1 MEKDAFWIVK
11 GKEIDSN
18 VVLAVKE
25 TSNAPMSIEI
35 TEENLIQGSQVPVM
49 QLWIKMEG
57 GLIWPTLPGEFT
69 LQTLKFRGVILS
81 LTAEQDIE
89 LTCKFLL
96 IIEFCGCF

>member
-1 MEKDAFWIVK
+1 MEKDAFLIVK

-25 TSNAPMSIEI
+25 TFNDPMSIEI

-49 QLWIKMEG
+49 QLWIKMDG
-57 GLIWPTLPGEFT
+57 GKIWPPGEFI
-69 LQTLKFRGVILS
+69 LETLKFRGVLLS

>member
-25 TSNAPMSIEI
+25 TSNDPMSIEI

-49 QLWIKMEG
+49 QLWIKMDG
-57 GLIWPTLPGEFT
+57 GKIWPPGEFI
-69 LQTLKFRGVILS
+69 LETLKFRGVLLS